1 MNKNLLIIG
10 EGQLGQ
16 IAKET
21 AETMNYFNKI
31 DFLDDY
37 NENAVGMLSDYER
50 LSVNYSYAFVAIE
63 DTALRLKW
71 IQMLEESCYI
81 IAVLVHST
89 AAVSSSAQI
98 HKGSIVGAHAIINTA
113 SIIAIGCILSVGVI
127 VDHDSFIG
135 DGCFLDCGTI
145 IKSNSIL
152 FSGTSVDCGTV
163 SKGNVFV
170 RCPDIYSFD
179 IGV

>member
-16 IAKET
+16 IAKEI
-21 AETMNYFNKI
+21 AETMNYFDKI

-37 NENAVGMLSDYER
+37 NENAVGMLSDYES
-50 LSVNYSYAFVAIE
+50 LSVDYSYAFAAIE
-63 DTALRLKW
+63 DSTLRLKW
-71 IQMLEESCYI
+71 IQMLEESCYK
-81 IAVLVHST
+81 IATLVHST
-89 AAVSSSAQI
+89 AAVSPSAQI
-98 HKGSIVGAHAIINTA
+98 NIGSIIGAHAIINTA
-113 SIIAIGCILSVGVI
+113 SVIAIGCIVSVGVI

-152 FSGTSVDCGTV
+152 FSCTNVDCGAV

-170 RCPDIYSFD
+170 RCPDNYSFD